1 MNPAGETD
9 QATTVHRDL
18 ELRLTECTAQLAS
31 LREEADQ
38 FAHWVSHELRGPLM
52 HIGGFADLLQEH
64 AGARLDEKG
73 RQYLRTVINS
83 TDQLGRLLGEILSYS
98 RLSRVE
104 LQLGPVDLDALVE
117 KVKHELDGAQGDR
130 KVVWQV
136 EIMPNVT
143 ADAPLLRQ
151 AVTKLVANAL
161 KFTKPRDEALI
172 QIGTLQQGSE
182 TVVFFRD
189 NGVGFEPAQ
198 QDKLFGVFQRLHAAA
213 DFPGSGLGLASVR
226 RIIQRHGGR
235 TWAEGRPG
243 EGATFYFSLPSA
255 SAVSNGWA
263 V

>member
-1 MNPAGETD
+1 MNPAAEAD
-9 QATTVHRDL
+9 QATATHRDL
-18 ELRLTECTAQLAS
+18 EQRLAARTAELVA

-38 FAHWVSHELRGPLM
+38 FAHWVTHELRGPLM

-64 AGARLDEKG
+64 AGARLDDKG

-83 TDQLGRLLGEILSYS
+83 TDQLGRLLGEILAYS

-104 LQLGPVDLDALVE
+104 MQPGPVDLGALIE
-117 KVKHELDGAQGDR
+117 KVKHELDGAKGDR
-130 KVVWQV
+130 QVVCQV

-151 AVTKLVANAL
+151 AVTKLMANAL
-161 KFTKPRDEALI
+161 KFTKPRSEARI
-172 QIGTLQQGSE
+172 QIGTLQQGPE

-243 EGATFYFSLPSA
+243 EGATFYFSLPPA
-255 SAVSNGWA
+255 PARL
-263 V
+263 